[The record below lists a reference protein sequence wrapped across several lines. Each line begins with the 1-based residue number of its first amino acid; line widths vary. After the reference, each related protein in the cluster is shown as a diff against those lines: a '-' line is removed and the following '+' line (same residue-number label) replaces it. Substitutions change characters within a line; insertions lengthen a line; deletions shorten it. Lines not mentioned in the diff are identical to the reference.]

1 MKIIRCSSI
10 SFYFFIHSFTNAQFE
25 ETFDY
30 ELLPEPINNPTL
42 SAVKEQLFEHGQ
54 KIQKVRNS
62 LFELEKKLKFNSTTQ
77 NSLPVNDQFSKEMS
91 EPLAYPIDS
100 GIIQKNEV
108 DERSEVYDPKI
119 VEKEI
124 MGVSELIP
132 KKQRIGFY
140 ILPFIALQSSDGL
153 DYMHTA
159 LQSSMEHEIGFASG
173 WRIGA
178 ETNRLFI
185 EGEFSYNRNELKGT
199 AKLAN
204 GVPGFSSLSSIG
216 ESESFGF
223 MINAGSKFSLNP
235 NTELVFGAGFG
246 GMNQEI
252 GFSLAGF
259 PVPES
264 EKTIFTGQFL
274 GGINYQLAENFRL
287 GARYRWMRVGK
298 MDLFSYR
305 SLHLAELS
313 LGYVF

>member
-1 MKIIRCSSI
+1 MKIIRYSSV
-10 SFYFFIHSFTNAQFE
+10 SFYFFFLSFTNAQFE
-25 ETFDY
+25 ETSLD
-30 ELLPEPINNPTL
+30 ELSPQPINNPTL

-54 KIQKVRNS
+54 KIQNVRNS
-62 LFELEKKLKFNSTTQ
+62 LIELEKRLNFNSTTYR
-77 NSLPVNDQFSKEMS
+77 SLPVNDQLTKEIS
-91 EPLAYPIDS
+91 EPLAYSIDS
-100 GIIQKNEV
+100 GIIQKSEV
-108 DERSEVYDPKI
+108 DELSEEYDPKI
-119 VEKEI
+119 VEKEK
-124 MGVSELIP
+124 MGVPELIP

-173 WRIGA
+173 WRVGA
-178 ETNRLFI
+178 ETNLLFV

-199 AKLAN
+199 AELAN
-204 GVPGFSSLSSIG
+204 GVPGFSSLSSVG

-235 NTELVFGAGFG
+235 NTQLVIGAGFG

-264 EKTIFTGQFL
+264 EQTIFTGQFL

-298 MDLFSYR
+298 MDLFSHR

-313 LGYVF
+313 LGYIF